1 MVILSIIYRC
11 VPCALYIDN
20 KLKCS
25 CLFVN
30 IKLVMGFPHESIPV
44 GKAHNI

>member
-1 MVILSIIYRC
+1 MVILSIGVYH
-11 VPCALYIDN
+11 VFYIDN